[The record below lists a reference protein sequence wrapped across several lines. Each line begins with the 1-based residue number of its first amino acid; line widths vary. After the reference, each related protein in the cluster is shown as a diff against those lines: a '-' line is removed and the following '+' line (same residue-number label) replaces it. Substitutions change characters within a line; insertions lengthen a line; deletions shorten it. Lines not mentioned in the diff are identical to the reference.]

1 MSARIRT
8 TTVTGSSAAC
18 GIRVGAALRARY
30 PAGSVL
36 LGALTGYGR
45 AADRARSAATGFDRH
60 VVKPMRRDAL
70 AELLQQA
77 PATAPG

>member
-1 MSARIRT
+1 M
-8 TTVTGSSAAC
+8 TGSSAAC

-60 VVKPMRRDAL
+60 VVKQCVL